1 MTIDKYILA
10 IITTNPK
17 KVHNGAAV
25 FLCESSEEMEKL
37 SASLEAILDGIAH
50 ALTEELYI
58 IVKH

>member
-10 IITTNPK
+10 ILTTNPK
-17 KVHNGAAV
+17 KIHNGAAV
-25 FLCESSEEMEKL
+25 FICDSTKEMEKL

-50 ALTEELYI
+50 ALSEEIYI